1 MTRSDE
7 MMLSVIRLLI
17 SYVVSNVVQDNKLK
31 INIIDKIIIF
41 LFVICR

>member
-17 SYVVSNVVQDNKLK
+17 SYVVTNVVQDNKLK
-31 INIIDKIIIF
+31 
-41 LFVICR
+41 R